1 MSKLLSFFPLNKGIV
16 KKNFKSLLIKILIYI
31 GLGIAVSIIA
41 RFFGRIPVI
50 KNLFA
55 SIRKLYKWY
64 ALVGVILGF
73 VQCFGAKAYDDVK
86 YVTVPDIVN
95 FFKNDVKK
103 ISWIIAGVALVLM
116 CIWPAAGIKSTNL
129 YAKMYSKK
137 LMADYKSGKLD
148 KKIEKEEA
156 KAAKKAEKEA
166 EKAAKEAEKAAKEAE
181 TAVDEAIAEENEVQ
195 EEVVEEVTEET
206 EEEEVEEDN
215 GRMNYFH
222 KFSIESDGMTIDVS
236 SLPENY
242 YVRAVG
248 RFGEGPKIIE
258 DLGGDIVEVVVSQ
271 NQNFRTDTYE
281 CYLVKT
287 GTLEFSGDVF
297 FAGEGYE
304 YYDGITNPLYH
315 IPLDGFD
322 MLVRISR
329 YEDNPTE
336 YLSERKKQSNVPES
350 IGNDIMKNVVDAF
363 SLSSNYDNF
372 WDRVVKDY
380 GMFAGYKLRTDVNL
394 KGAICEFYTPWNV
407 GEIIMT
413 SDNFVRENISGEYT
427 PAVYYYPVG
436 VQNEYLSYM
445 DARCGDTSD
454 FNVATVSGLIASHS
468 IKNNGG
474 YTFVLPSFLINVND
488 IPAST
493 KSMDDLPE
501 DLRSTVIEFIDSPRA
516 YFETPSSQGEV
527 GSYDEAREC
536 FFTFFE

>member
-16 KKNFKSLLIKILIYI
+16 KKNFKPLLIKILIYI

-41 RFFGRIPVI
+41 RFFGRVPVI

-73 VQCFGAKAYDDVK
+73 VQCFGSKVYDDVK
-86 YVTVPDIVN
+86 YITVPDIVN

-116 CIWPAAGIKSTNL
+116 CIWPAAGIKSSNL

-137 LMADYKSGKLD
+137 LMSDYKSGKLD

-156 KAAKKAEKEA
+156 KAAEKAEKEA
-166 EKAAKEAEKAAKEAE
+166 EKAAKEAEA
-181 TAVDEAIAEENEVQ
+181 AVDEAIAEENEVQ
-195 EEVVEEVTEET
+195 EEVTEEVTEET
-206 EEEEVEEDN
+206 EEETEEEAEEEDN
-215 GRMNYFH
+215 GRMNYFQ

-236 SLPENY
+236 SLPEGY

-248 RFGEGPKIIE
+248 RFGEGPRIIE
-258 DLGGDIVEVVVSQ
+258 ELGGDIVEVVISQ
-271 NQNFRTDTYE
+271 NQHFSTDTYE
-281 CYLVKT
+281 CYLVKP
-287 GTLEFSGDVF
+287 GTLEFSDDVF
-297 FAGEGYE
+297 FAGEGYD
-304 YYDGITNPLYH
+304 YYDGKTNPLYY

-329 YEDNPTE
+329 YENNPTE
-336 YLSERKKQSNVPES
+336 KLSERKKQGNVPES

-380 GMFAGYKLRTDVNL
+380 GMFAGYKLRSDVNL
-394 KGAICEFYTPWNV
+394 MGAIREFSTPWNV

-413 SDNFVRENISGEYT
+413 SDNFVREDISGEYT

-436 VQNEYLSYM
+436 VQSEYLSYM
-445 DARCGDTSD
+445 DALCGDSSD
-454 FNVATVSGLIASHS
+454 FNVDTVSGLIASHS

-474 YTFVLPSFLINVND
+474 YTFVLPGSLVDVND

-501 DLRSTVIEFIDSPRA
+501 DLRSTFIEFIDHPRA
-516 YFETPSSQGEV
+516 YFETPSSKFVV